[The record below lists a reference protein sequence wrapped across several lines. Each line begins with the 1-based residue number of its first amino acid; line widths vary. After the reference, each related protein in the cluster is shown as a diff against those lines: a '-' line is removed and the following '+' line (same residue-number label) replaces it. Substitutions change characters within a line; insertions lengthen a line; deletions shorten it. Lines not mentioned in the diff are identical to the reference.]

1 METVKADYEDGTL
14 DCAHCKQNCRSVSS
28 IYTSLNCLYSVVM
41 HHTEHL
47 HITQLSLQ
55 CRYASHRT
63 STHHSIVFTVLLCI
77 TQNIYTSLNCLYS
90 VVMHHTEHLHITQL
104 SLQCCYASHRTS
116 THHSI
121 VFTVLLCIT
130 QNIYTSLNCL
140 YSVVMHHTKHLHIT
154 QLSLQCCYASHRT
167 STHHSIVFTVSL
179 CITQNIYTSLNC
191 LYSVVMHHTEHL
203 HITQLSL
210 QCCYASH
217 RTSTRHSIVFTLLL
231 CIIQNIYTLLNC
243 LYIFSLV

>member
-1 METVKADYEDGTL
+1 MHHAEHLHITQLSLQFCYASHRTSTHHSIVFTVLLCIT
-14 DCAHCKQNCRSVSS
+14 QN

-55 CRYASHRT
+55 CCYASHRT
-63 STHHSIVFTVLLCI
+63 STRHSIVFTLLLCI

-130 QNIYTSLNCL
+130 QNIYTS
-140 YSVVMHHTKHLHIT
+140 

-167 STHHSIVFTVSL
+167 STRHSIVFTLLL